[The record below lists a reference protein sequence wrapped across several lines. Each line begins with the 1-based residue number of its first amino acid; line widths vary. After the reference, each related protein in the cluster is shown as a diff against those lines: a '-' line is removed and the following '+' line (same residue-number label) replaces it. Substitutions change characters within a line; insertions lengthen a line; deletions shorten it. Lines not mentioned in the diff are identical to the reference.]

1 MTEVRGYGFR
11 CAPERREP
19 FINAHEIMICDE
31 Y

>member
-1 MTEVRGYGFR
+1 MGSGVRR
-11 CAPERREP
+11 NDWEP